1 MKKVFVWVAAVLAVG
16 MFQFAGIMPVAAD
29 NSEVVIASDQKP
41 ADAAAPA
48 APAEEAPAPAQ
59 GEEVQPPPEEAPAQ
73 GEEVQPPP
81 EEAPAPEEGQE
92 IKGSGSQG

>member
-48 APAEEAPAPAQ
+48 APAEEVK
-59 GEEVQPPPEEAPAQ
+59 E
-73 GEEVQPPP
+73 
-81 EEAPAPEEGQE
+81 
-92 IKGSGSQG
+92 

>member
-1 MKKVFVWVAAVLAVG
+1 MKKVFVWVVAVLAVG
-16 MFQFAGIMPVAAD
+16 MVQFVGVMPVAAD
-29 NSEVVIASDQKP
+29 NSEVVIAQKP
-41 ADAAAPA
+41 ADAPAPA

-81 EEAPAPEEGQE
+81 EEAPAPPEEGQE
-92 IKGSGSQG
+92 VKGSGSQG

>member
-1 MKKVFVWVAAVLAVG
+1 MKKVFVWAVAVLAAG

-48 APAEEAPAPAQ
+48 PAAPAEEVKEEAPAPVQ
-59 GEEVQPPPEEAPAQ
+59 GEEVQPPPAEE
-73 GEEVQPPP
+73 E
-81 EEAPAPEEGQE
+81 PAPEEGQE
-92 IKGSGSQG
+92 VKDSGSQG